1 MPQKGPEM
9 PGLMDEMMGAL
20 GGAEGGLGGLLG
32 GVLGGQADA
41 NTEKAAGLGIEAI
54 LGGLANNAQDPDGAE
69 ALLGALDKH
78 DGSALDNL
86 GPAFGSSE
94 STADGAKILGHVFG
108 DQQGAV
114 TQNIAAKSGL
124 DVGSIAKMLPALAP
138 VVMGM
143 LGKKKAGGGLDAG
156 GLAGMLKGEADGFD
170 LGDILGMVTGGGGGG
185 GAGGIMAILKRL
197 FSRG

>member
-1 MPQKGPEM
+1 MM
-9 PGLMDEMMGAL
+9 AGLMDEMMGAL
-20 GGAEGGLGGLLG
+20 NGADGGLGGLLG

-41 NTEKAAGLGIEAI
+41 KTEKAAGLGIEAI
-54 LGGLANNAQDPDGAE
+54 LGGLANNAQDPKGAE
-69 ALLGALDKH
+69 ALMNALDRH

-86 GPAFGSSE
+86 GPGFGNAE
-94 STADGAKILGHVFG
+94 SAADGEKILGHVFG
-108 DQQGAV
+108 DNKAAV
-114 TQNIAAKSGL
+114 TQNLAAKSGL

-170 LGDILGMVTGGGGGG
+170 LGDILGMVTGGGGG
-185 GAGGIMAILKRL
+185 AGGIMNILKGL
-197 FSRG
+197 FSRR